1 MDYYQHDLALVHA
14 RGFGRHADR
23 AAPRDADDGRR
34 RQHAG
39 PTRRQH
45 PTISSR

>member
-1 MDYYQHDLALVHA
+1 MEYFQHDLALVHA
-14 RGFGRHADR
+14 RGFRRHADR
-23 AAPRDADDGRR
+23 AAPRDADDGR